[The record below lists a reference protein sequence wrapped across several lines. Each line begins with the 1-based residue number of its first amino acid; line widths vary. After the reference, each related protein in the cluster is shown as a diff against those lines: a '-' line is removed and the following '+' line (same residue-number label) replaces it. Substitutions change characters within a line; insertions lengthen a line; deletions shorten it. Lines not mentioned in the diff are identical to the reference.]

1 MEELLSLI
9 VMKRRLD
16 ARFYELVL
24 PPSKPKSMQAQLLPT
39 TALSTLSI
47 TEIHV
52 VKRSKPLTDKK
63 HHASSPPD
71 KTKQSVMTKQK
82 SMTLPSSKKRN
93 APPTTCSTETP
104 PLNLKLTTQS
114 STQKQTPVSQR

>member
-9 VMKRRLD
+9 VMKRHLD
-16 ARFYELVL
+16 PRYYELVL
-24 PPSKPKSMQAQLLPT
+24 PPSKPKSMQAQLVPT
-39 TALSTLSI
+39 TALRTLNI

-71 KTKQSVMTKQK
+71 KTKQPLLTKQR
-82 SMTLPSSKKRN
+82 SMTLPSSQKRN
-93 APPTTCSTETP
+93 GPPSSVQTQMP
-104 PLNLKLTTQS
+104 PLNQKRTPQP
-114 STQKQTPVSQR
+114 STQNQTPVS